1 MNSVNHQIIV
11 DNILLLYKNIKNKE
25 ERMIPDFQTIM
36 LPLLQF
42 IGKNDEVSMKI
53 IKDGMIKHFNITK
66 EEQEQKTPNGKQL
79 LYYNRIAWAISYLRM
94 AELIFSPQ
102 RGAYKVTNN
111 GENVLNNPPEK
122 ITVKYLKNLD
132 KNSKI
137 NNIGKNKNNTFDEKD
152 QKIEEKTPDEIFEF
166 SYNQIIDNIKIQ
178 LKQKINECSSYF
190 FEQIVLDLLLKMG
203 YGGSD
208 TDSGEVTKKSVDE
221 GIDGIIKE
229 DKLGLDKIY
238 IQAKKWEKQVGRPE
252 IQKFVGALQ
261 GKRAKKGVFITTSE
275 FSKDAYD
282 YVNNLDVTVILI
294 DGEILSQYMV
304 ENELGVTLK
313 NNYKVYSIDNDY
325 FEE

>member
-1 MNSVNHQIIV
+1 
-11 DNILLLYKNIKNKE
+11 
-25 ERMIPDFQTIM
+25 M

-42 IGKNDEVSMKI
+42 LGKNDEVSMKI
-53 IKDGMIKHFNITK
+53 IKEGMIKHFNISK
-66 EEQEQKTPNGKQL
+66 DEQEQKTPNGKQL
-79 LYYNRIAWAISYLRM
+79 TYYNRIAWAISYLRM
-94 AELIFSPQ
+94 AELIISPQ
-102 RGAYKVTNN
+102 RGTYKISNDGKN
-111 GENVLNNPPEK
+111 ILKNPPEK
-122 ITVKYLKNLD
+122 ISVKYLKNISNFN
-132 KNSKI
+132 KNI
-137 NNIGKNKNNTFDEKD
+137 NSGKNKKVTDDEKEHE
-152 QKIEEKTPDEIFEF
+152 IEEKTPDELFEF
-166 SYNQIIDNIKIQ
+166 SYNQIIDNLKIQ
-178 LKQKINECSSYF
+178 LKQKINESSPYF

-208 TDSGEVTKKSVDE
+208 NENGEVTKKSADE

-282 YVNNLDVTVILI
+282 YVNNLDVAIILI
-294 DGEILSQYMV
+294 DGEKLSQYMV
-304 ENELGVTLK
+304 ENELGISLK
-313 NNYKVYSIDNDY
+313 NEYKVYSIDNDY

>member
-1 MNSVNHQIIV
+1 
-11 DNILLLYKNIKNKE
+11 
-25 ERMIPDFQTIM
+25 MIPDFQSIM

-42 IGKNDEVSMKI
+42 IGKNEDVSMKV
-53 IKDGMIKHFNITK
+53 IKDGMVKQFNITK
-66 EEQEQKTPNGKQL
+66 EEQEQKTPNGKQFI
-79 LYYNRIAWAISYLRM
+79 YYNRIAWAISYLRM

-102 RGAYKVTNN
+102 RGTYKISIN
-111 GENVLNNPPEK
+111 GKNVLNNPPEK
-122 ITVKYLKNLD
+122 ITVKYLKGLD

-137 NNIGKNKNNTFDEKD
+137 NNIGKNKSTTFDEKE
-152 QKIEEKTPDEIFEF
+152 QEIEGKTPDEIFEF
-166 SYNQIIDNIKIQ
+166 SYSQIIDNLKLQ
-178 LKQKINECSSYF
+178 LKQKINECSPYF

-208 TDSGEVTKKSVDE
+208 NDSGEVTKKSADE

-275 FSKDAYD
+275 FSKDSYD
-282 YVNNLDVTVILI
+282 YVNNLDVAVILI
-294 DGEILSQYMV
+294 DGEKLSQYMV
-304 ENELGVTLK
+304 ENELGISLK
-313 NNYKVYSIDNDY
+313 NEYKIYSIDNDY

>member
-1 MNSVNHQIIV
+1 
-11 DNILLLYKNIKNKE
+11 
-25 ERMIPDFQTIM
+25 M

-53 IKDGMIKHFNITK
+53 IKEGMIKYFSISKN
-66 EEQEQKTPNGKQL
+66 EQEQKTPNGKQF

-94 AELIFSPQ
+94 GELIFSPL
-102 RGAYKVTNN
+102 RGIYKISNDGKV
-111 GENVLNNPPEK
+111 VLNNPPER
-122 ITVKYLKNLD
+122 ITIKYLKSNGKFS
-132 KNSKI
+132 KNI
-137 NNIGKNKNNTFDEKD
+137 NSGKNKKETLDDKE
-152 QKIEEKTPDEIFEF
+152 QEISEKTPDEIFES
-166 SYNQIIDNIKIQ
+166 SYEQIIDNLKIQ
-178 LKQKINECSSYF
+178 LMQKIDECSPYYF
-190 FEQIVLDLLLKMG
+190 ENIVMDLLLKMG

-208 TDSGEVTKKSVDE
+208 IENGEVTKKSSDE

-238 IQAKKWEKQVGRPE
+238 IQAKKWEKQVGRPD

-275 FSKDAYD
+275 FSKDAYE

-294 DGEILSQYMV
+294 DGEKLSQYMV
-304 ENELGVTLK
+304 ENELGISLK
-313 NNYKVYSIDNDY
+313 NTYKVYSIDNDY

>member
-1 MNSVNHQIIV
+1 V
-11 DNILLLYKNIKNKE
+11 
-25 ERMIPDFQTIM
+25 IPDFQTIM

-42 IGKNDEVSMKI
+42 VGKNDEVSMKI
-53 IKDGMIKHFNITK
+53 IKEGMIKYFNISK
-66 EEQEQKTPNGKQL
+66 SEQEQKTPNGKQF

-94 AELIFSPQ
+94 GELIFSPL
-102 RGAYKVTNN
+102 RGVYKISND
-111 GENVLNNPPEK
+111 GKKVLNNPPEK
-122 ITVKYLKNLD
+122 ITIKYLKSND
-132 KNSKI
+132 KFSKNINS
-137 NNIGKNKNNTFDEKD
+137 GKSKKETFDDKE
-152 QKIEEKTPDEIFEF
+152 ISEKTPDEIFES
-166 SYNQIIDNIKIQ
+166 SYEQIIDNLKIQ
-178 LKQKINECSSYF
+178 LKQKIAECSPYYF
-190 FEQIVLDLLLKMG
+190 ENIVMDLLLKMG

-208 TDSGEVTKKSVDE
+208 IENGEVTKKSSDE

-238 IQAKKWEKQVGRPE
+238 IQAKKWEKQIGRPD

-275 FSKDAYD
+275 FSKDAYE

-294 DGEILSQYMV
+294 DGEKLSQYMV
-304 ENELGVTLK
+304 ENELGISLK